1 MWTGFMLSGFNK
13 SSYSFSVSVAQL
25 KEAALMTM
33 SGVGH
38 RNGRKVSNALAV
50 GSFERYFSLESC
62 LWPVAGMTYCLLEMP
77 TLKAYI
83 TKEMG
88 ELDAAARETSEA
100 YA

>member
-1 MWTGFMLSGFNK
+1 MSGFNK
-13 SSYSFSVSVAQL
+13 SSYSFSLSVAQW

-33 SGVGH
+33 SGFGH
-38 RNGRKVSNALAV
+38 PYGRKVSNALAV
-50 GSFERYFSLESC
+50 GSFERYFSLELC
-62 LWPVAGMTYCLLEMP
+62 LWPVAMLTYCLLEMP

-88 ELDAAARETSEA
+88 ELGAAAREAFEA